1 VRLTAELE
9 PRPAAGRVEV
19 AGTPQQGLLAWLFR
33 RRPAAAEPVP
43 SRPEIAPAQA
53 LDPRLAQ
60 GALTAVLDEI
70 GAARH
75 RPFSRELEVSPP
87 AT

>member
-1 VRLTAELE
+1 M
-9 PRPAAGRVEV
+9 
-19 AGTPQQGLLAWLFR
+19 R
-33 RRPAAAEPVP
+33 RRPTPPAAPVV
-43 SRPEIAPAQA
+43 SAVAADA

-75 RPFSRELEVSPP
+75 RPFSRDVGAPP
-87 AT
+87 PIS